1 MTGSPRRIAAVG
13 AGLTGA
19 VIARE
24 LAEAGFEVDVST
36 AATTLPAIAT
46 PSVTARR
53 A

>member
-24 LAEAGFEVDVST
+24 LAEAGFEVDVFDSRQPHCRQ
-36 AATTLPAIAT
+36 LLH
-46 PSVTARR
+46 R